1 LKFSAL
7 ILSLFNDKDS
17 IKEYEV
23 DDIQNIYKTLVEIS
37 FNNVDLMKEYYYF
50 VRNVMDDEEKAS
62 IILLKIK

>member
-1 LKFSAL
+1 MKFSAL